1 MRDDGNFVLFG
12 ADGTVVWQTFESP
25 TDTLVA
31 GQDLVP
37 AAQLFSGV
45 SDTNKAV
52 GKYQLTNQQQDIN
65 LVLYPV
71 GTPNDVASSYWNTGT
86 FDLGFTLILRL
97 DTSGLL
103 YQVNN
108 DGSFTKNLT
117 QPGALKAG
125 EQANYRLTLDPDGV
139 LRLYRHAFVSGGA
152 SNTTVAWSA
161 LTGRCLVHGVCGY
174 KSYCVLDQDRPS
186 CLCPHG
192 FDFVNASNSAL
203 GCTVNSGDC
212 KGGQQQDT
220 VDFSVKFMS
229 NMEWADI
236 PYEVVGKATSAAD
249 CMTACMAD
257 CLCVAVLQDA
267 DKGTCSKQQL
277 PLRYGRRGGRYTL
290 FVKTAGAAT
299 NGSKPIGRTTIIM
312 LVCIGILAFVA
323 LSAFTAS
330 GWLLHVKRRAV
341 LRNVAPA
348 NAEAGGGE
356 GLEEEEVAPL
366 RSYSYQEMERAT
378 YCFRDPVGRGAF
390 GTVFKGALR
399 NCEKAIAVKRLEK
412 LVEDG
417 EREFQREVRAIRR
430 TSHRNLVRLLG
441 FCHEGA
447 HRLLVYEFMSN
458 GSVADLLFRGASTPS
473 WSDCLGI
480 ALDVARGLH
489 YLHDELSSRV
499 THCDVKPQNILI
511 DAAGTAKI
519 ADFRLAKLL
528 QPNQTRTFT
537 GVRGTRG
544 YLAPEW
550 YRGTGPVTAK
560 VDVYS

>member
-52 GKYQLTNQQQDIN
+52 GKYQLTNQQQDSN

-71 GTPNDVASSYWNTGT
+71 GTPNDAASSYWNTGT

-312 LVCIGILAFVA
+312 L
-323 LSAFTAS
+323 
-330 GWLLHVKRRAV
+330 
-341 LRNVAPA
+341 
-348 NAEAGGGE
+348 
-356 GLEEEEVAPL
+356 EEEVAPL